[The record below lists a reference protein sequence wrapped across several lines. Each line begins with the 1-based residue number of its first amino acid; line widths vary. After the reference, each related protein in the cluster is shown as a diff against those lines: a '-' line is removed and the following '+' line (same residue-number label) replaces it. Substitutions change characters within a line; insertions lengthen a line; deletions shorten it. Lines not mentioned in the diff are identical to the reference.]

1 MTTGRVYKVFTL
13 CIVYNLSS
21 RKNIL
26 LRGPGLSF
34 KKKKEDK
41 EEKKVLQCGNRM
53 RESWQGS
60 GISNRLDMVLPKALN

>member
-1 MTTGRVYKVFTL
+1 MTTGRVCKVFTL

-26 LRGPGLSF
+26 LRGPGLSC
-34 KKKKEDK
+34 KKEDK
-41 EEKKVLQCGNRM
+41 DEKKVLQCVNSM

-60 GISNRLDMVLPKALN
+60 GFSNRLAMVLPKALN

>member
-26 LRGPGLSF
+26 LRGPGISC
-34 KKKKEDK
+34 KKKEDK
-41 EEKKVLQCGNRM
+41 EEKVVLQCVNRM

-60 GISNRLDMVLPKALN
+60 GFSNRLDMVLPKALN